1 MTESPEARTRAL
13 VVEDDAANRIVLS
26 RLLARVGYEVVAVA
40 DGTAALDQA
49 AASGANVVLLDVG
62 LPGMDGLEVCRRL
75 RADPVTAMLP
85 IILLT
90 GRTSIDD
97 VVEGLDA
104 GADDFLA
111 KPYES
116 AILLARMRSALRLR
130 EAMAGMEAAHGVVAA
145 LANAVEAKDSTTE
158 NHCQRLA
165 AHAHRIGEAIGMTG
179 TELRMLTYGARLH
192 DIGKIGVAESI
203 LSKPGPLTDLEWAEM
218 RRHPEIGEQICK
230 PLATSRD
237 VAPII
242 RHHHERW
249 DGTGYPD
256 GIRSD
261 GIPIGARIV
270 ALADAFDA
278 MINDRPY
285 RAALGM
291 AAAVD
296 QIRSGA
302 GRQFDP
308 ELVPVFLELLAAGPP
323 APVGSGSI

>member
-1 MTESPEARTRAL
+1 MRL
-13 VVEDDAANRIVLS
+13 LLVEDDSMIGESVLDLLRAEQYAVDWVRDGDAA
-26 RLLARVGYEVVAVA
+26 
-40 DGTAALDQA
+40 DTALRTQDYDL
-49 AASGANVVLLDVG
+49 VLLDLG
-62 LPGMDGLEVCRRL
+62 LPRQDGLSVLRRL
-75 RADPVTAMLP
+75 RARRSRVPVLIATARDALAQ
-85 IILLT
+85 
-90 GRTSIDD
+90 R
-97 VVEGLDA
+97 VEGLDA

-323 APVGSGSI
+323 APVPVLVKALSSP